1 MSTILLGLYVKFEN
15 LISREDGQDLVEYA
29 MVLTMIALLSIASM
43 RAVASSISSEF
54 SMIESV
60 FSSAIQ

>member
-1 MSTILLGLYVKFEN
+1 MNNILLGLYVKFEN